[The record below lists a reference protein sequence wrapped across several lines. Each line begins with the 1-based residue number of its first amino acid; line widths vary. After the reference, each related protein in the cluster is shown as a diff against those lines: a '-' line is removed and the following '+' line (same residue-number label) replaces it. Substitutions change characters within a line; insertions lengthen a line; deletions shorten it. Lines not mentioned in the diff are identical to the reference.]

1 MVEKKE
7 TNGTTPIVEK
17 TAKPTRAKKVA
28 KVTKPK
34 AHKFERGDKVILHA
48 GAHWAE
54 DAEGIVSRVVGASLK
69 VRIFDHTFMT
79 KESNP
84 GGLPIEETILKADVR
99 LPEIAKTENIAEE
112 TKTSK

>member
-1 MVEKKE
+1 MVEKKKANE
-7 TNGTTPIVEK
+7 IVVPVEK
-17 TAKPTRAKKVA
+17 TAKPVRAKKVE
-28 KVTKPK
+28 KVAKPK

-84 GGLPIEETILKADVR
+84 GGLPIEETILKSDVR
-99 LPEIAKTENIAEE
+99 LPKATKIENVANEISNT
-112 TKTSK
+112 